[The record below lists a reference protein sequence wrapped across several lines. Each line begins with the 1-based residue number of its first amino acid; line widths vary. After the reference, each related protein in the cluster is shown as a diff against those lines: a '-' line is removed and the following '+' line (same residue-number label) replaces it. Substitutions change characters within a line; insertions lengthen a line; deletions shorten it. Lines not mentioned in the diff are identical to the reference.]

1 MNGTLLLFVVA
12 AAIGELL
19 PFPKPR
25 GRDLSIA
32 VAVVASFALLGAPI
46 TEVMVV
52 AVGGWLL
59 AALSRTLQGRRP
71 ALDGLAISAG
81 SAAVLVGAASSGEV
95 VGGFEVGP
103 GVSLGAVVA
112 VSLVIILGLPIVE
125 AWELSIRRHTRFVPT
140 YRGVVRDNAHGAV
153 ALAAAAALGA
163 SVHELLGVWSVPLVL
178 LPVLA
183 ARVGLARY
191 AEVTRTYDQTVRAMS
206 RLPEELGTVARG
218 HGVRVGALAAA
229 VAREIGLDDLKVADI
244 ERAAHL
250 HELGQIRADLGE
262 ALADRTVASAGAA
275 IIREAGALEDVAALI
290 EHHRDPYRVAGR
302 GESREVTLGSRILRS
317 VCEFD
322 RAAVGGRDDG
332 ASWLALETLH
342 QGSAYD
348 HDPMVLRA
356 LTSVLAREGR
366 LGQVQSGSAGLG

>member
-1 MNGTLLLFVVA
+1 MSGALAVFVVA
-12 AAIGELL
+12 AAVGELL

-32 VAVVASFALLGAPI
+32 VAVVAAFALLDPPLV
-46 TEVMVV
+46 EVIVV
-52 AVGGWLL
+52 AAGGWAV
-59 AALSRTLQGRRP
+59 AALARAVQGLRP
-71 ALDGLAISAG
+71 GLDDLAIS
-81 SAAVLVGAASSGEV
+81 VGAAVALV
-95 VGGFEVGP
+95 VAASAGDYLGGFEVGP
-103 GVSLGAVVA
+103 GVSIGAVLA
-112 VSLVIILGLPIVE
+112 VSLVIVLGLPVVE
-125 AWELSIRRHTRFVPT
+125 AWELSARRHTRFAPT
-140 YRGVVRDNAHGAV
+140 YRSVVRDNAHGAV

-163 SVHELLGVWSVPLVL
+163 SVHEMLGIWSVPLVL

-191 AEVTRTYDQTVRAMS
+191 AEVKRTYDQTVRAMS

-229 VAREIGLDDLKVADI
+229 VARELGLDDPKVMVI

-290 EHHRDPYRVAGR
+290 EHHRDPYRVR
-302 GESREVTLGSRILRS
+302 GLGERHEVTLGSRILRS

-322 RAAVGGRDDG
+322 RTSVEGDDDRAA
-332 ASWLALETLH
+332 WLALETLH
-342 QGSAYD
+342 SGSAYD
-348 HDPMVLRA
+348 HDPMVLHA
-356 LTSVLAREGR
+356 LSQVLVRQGR
-366 LGQVQSGSAGLG
+366 LRPASAGPVGIA